1 MQIQDVDPSLTGLL
15 QIAAMLLLPATLGLS
30 VTRSLRVAPSHFLN
44 RSLETYFPAL
54 IGFDLLWLG
63 GAALWLAFGAS
74 PVAELDA
81 VVDGRNLRLAV
92 AILLGLVSVGQVWL
106 HTGVTPRLRAIS
118 RSMDPLGSLR
128 VAEIDASGNFQ
139 AELQDVDPRAT
150 LGQAGIASAFYAALT
165 ALVAALLIL
174 IMAVS
179 GAFTHW
185 TILLDQILRVGLWM
199 SLGVIGVDLFMDVWP
214 GTATPTRL
222 RRAYLYYVRIFEYSR
237 NIAVLIAFATVLL
250 LAPVAYFLGV
260 APLAVV
266 SFPVWIASCI
276 VFATWW
282 NRRLYPSGRVTSTL
296 PLPVSR
302 NVYSGQNPRWAYFFT
317 SIHVV
322 MVVSLVAE
330 IMSLG

>member
-1 MQIQDVDPSLTGLL
+1 MQIQDVDPSLTVLL
-15 QIAAMLLLPATLGLS
+15 QVAAMLLLPATLGLS
-30 VTRSLRVAPSHFLN
+30 VIRSLWVAPSHFLN

-63 GAALWLAFGAS
+63 GAALWLALGPS
-74 PVAELDA
+74 PTAELGT
-81 VVDGRNLRLAV
+81 VVDGRSLRLAV
-92 AILLGLVSVGQVWL
+92 ATLLGLVSVGQAWL
-106 HTGVTPRLRAIS
+106 HVGVTPRLRTIC
-118 RSMDPLGSLR
+118 RSMDPLGNIR
-128 VAEIDASGNFQ
+128 VAEIDASGNFR
-139 AELQDVDPRAT
+139 AELEDVDPRAA
-150 LGQAGIASAFYAALT
+150 LGQAGTASASYAALT
-165 ALVAALLIL
+165 ALVVALLIL
-174 IMAVS
+174 IMAAS
-179 GAFTHW
+179 GAFTRW
-185 TILLDQILRVGLWM
+185 TILLDQILRIGLWM

-282 NRRLYPSGRVTSTL
+282 NRRLYPAGRVTSTL
-296 PLPVSR
+296 PLPVAR
-302 NVYSGQNPRWAYFFT
+302 NVYSAQNPTWAYFFT

-322 MVVSLVAE
+322 MLLCLAAG
-330 IMSLG
+330 IMSLR